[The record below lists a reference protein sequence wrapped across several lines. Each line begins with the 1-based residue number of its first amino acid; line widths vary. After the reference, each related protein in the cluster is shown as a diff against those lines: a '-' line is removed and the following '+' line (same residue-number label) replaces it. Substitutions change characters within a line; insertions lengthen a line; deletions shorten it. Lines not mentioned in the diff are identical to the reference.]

1 MRARTAIESG
11 DVDALVDALRGHD
24 EFVSSGWR
32 ARAAGEAGVHT
43 VSLVSLAA
51 GTGEASVEDRRRMVR
66 HLREFALARARGWH
80 AGCGSRSI
88 TLNVG
93 TDAVRLG
100 ANPNLGVTDR
110 LCNLV
115 LHFTLQ
121 VRQVPACSVHSPGR
135 LTSRLHACAGGCAH
149 DGGSSCPRRPGQRHF
164 WWGLL
169 GEAMLPPHHMWH
181 IFHHCDAHQAP
192 SPISR
197 SSASL
202 T

>member
-121 VRQVPACSVHSPGR
+121 VRQVPACNWQRALPRSVDITLAR
-135 LTSRLHACAGGCAH
+135 LCRRMCA
-149 DGGSSCPRRPGQRHF
+149 
-164 WWGLL
+164 
-169 GEAMLPPHHMWH
+169 
-181 IFHHCDAHQAP
+181 
-192 SPISR
+192 
-197 SSASL
+197 
-202 T
+202 